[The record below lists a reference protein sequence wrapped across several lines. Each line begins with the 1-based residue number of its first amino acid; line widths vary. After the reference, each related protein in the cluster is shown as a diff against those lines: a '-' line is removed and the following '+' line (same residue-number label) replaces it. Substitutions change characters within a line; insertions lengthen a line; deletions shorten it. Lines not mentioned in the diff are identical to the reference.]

1 LNYFVQKT
9 LTTILLVF
17 SLGVAALGQM
27 GGMMESPPANVR
39 PPGLLNV
46 GVEQRLNQQ
55 IPADLRFNDEYGNP
69 VTLGQYFGKRPLI
82 LNLVYYQCPMLC
94 GEVLSG
100 LTSSMKILTLDVG
113 KDFDVLTVSFNPK
126 ETPAMAA
133 DKKQMYLQRY
143 GRQGADQGWHFLTGS
158 EDSIASLTKAAG
170 FQYQYDPKSNQYAHA
185 TAIMVLTPGGKI
197 SQYFYGVEFA
207 PKDLRLG
214 LVQAS
219 NHQIGTVVDEV
230 LLYCYHYDPQT
241 GKYSAMV
248 SRILKLAGAVTIVLL
263 GGLLLV
269 MFRLG
274 PSERSGQV
282 R

>member
-1 LNYFVQKT
+1 
-9 LTTILLVF
+9 
-17 SLGVAALGQM
+17 M

-219 NHQIGTVVDEV
+219 NHQIGTVVDKV

>member
-1 LNYFVQKT
+1 
-9 LTTILLVF
+9 
-17 SLGVAALGQM
+17 
-27 GGMMESPPANVR
+27 
-39 PPGLLNV
+39 
-46 GVEQRLNQQ
+46 
-55 IPADLRFNDEYGNP
+55 
-69 VTLGQYFGKRPLI
+69 
-82 LNLVYYQCPMLC
+82 
-94 GEVLSG
+94 
-100 LTSSMKILTLDVG
+100 
-113 KDFDVLTVSFNPK
+113 
-126 ETPAMAA
+126 MAA

-219 NHQIGTVVDEV
+219 NHQIGTVVDKV